1 MIPCIFV
8 LLIVMSLLSILT
20 SFEVCHFSSVGKESA
35 FNAGDP
41 SLIPRLGRSAGEGT
55 GYPLQYSWAY
65 LVAQLAE
72 NPPAM
77 WETWVLSLGWEDPLE
92 KGKATHSSILAW
104 RIQWGHKESNMT
116 G

>member
-41 SLIPRLGRSAGEGT
+41 SLIPRLGRSAGEGID
-55 GYPLQYSWAY
+55 YPLQYSGLNNSMDY
-65 LVAQLAE
+65 
-72 NPPAM
+72 
-77 WETWVLSLGWEDPLE
+77 EDFI
-92 KGKATHSSILAW
+92 KAFVIQNTFILFS
-104 RIQWGHKESNMT
+104 ESFK
-116 G
+116 